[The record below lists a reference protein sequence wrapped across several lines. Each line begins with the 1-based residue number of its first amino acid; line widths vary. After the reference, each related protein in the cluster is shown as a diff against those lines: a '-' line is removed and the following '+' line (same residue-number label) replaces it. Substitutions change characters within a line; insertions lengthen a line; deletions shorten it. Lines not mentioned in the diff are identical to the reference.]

1 MFQTLKYIPAKVLIF
16 DGEVIGILFF
26 MLAGAVL
33 FVIPFINRSADKFP
47 RRRRLFTA
55 LGVVA
60 VLYIVVMTVIGYL
73 A

>member
-33 FVIPFINRSADKFP
+33 FVIPFINRSPEKYP
-47 RRRRLFTA
+47 LRRMIFTA

-60 VLYIVVMTVIGYL
+60 VLYIVVMTIVGYL